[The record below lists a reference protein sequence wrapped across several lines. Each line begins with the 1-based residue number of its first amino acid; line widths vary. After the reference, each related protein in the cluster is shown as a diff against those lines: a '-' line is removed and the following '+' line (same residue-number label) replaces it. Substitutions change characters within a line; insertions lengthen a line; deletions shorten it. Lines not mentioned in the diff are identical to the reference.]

1 MARMRVLCALAAAA
15 LALLCA
21 PPAAAAS
28 RKNAIFTA
36 SLAPLPNTTGV
47 TLGGSG
53 FARVAFNPRDST
65 FSKLTLD
72 VTDLVRPRNL
82 AAQLA

>member
-21 PPAAAAS
+21 PPAAAPA
-28 RKNAIFTA
+28 KNAIFTA

>member
-1 MARMRVLCALAAAA
+1 MARLRVLCALAAAA
-15 LALLCA
+15 ALALLCA
-21 PPAAAAS
+21 RPAAAA
-28 RKNAIFTA
+28 KNAIFTA

-65 FSKLTLD
+65 FSKLTSEF
-72 VTDLVRPRNL
+72 VTW
-82 AAQLA
+82 Q